1 MNVGEKNIHSQKHV
15 QSKKCLPIPLY
26 KGMFAILPI
35 LAQPVF
41 NETPPLLNTT
51 MANSTLPRI
60 PRDSPSASHF
70 QLKDPIKKCLRK

>member
-1 MNVGEKNIHSQKHV
+1 MWGKKTFTPRSMCNQRNVY
-15 QSKKCLPIPLY
+15 QSLY